1 MSAVAIALNLLLA
14 ALLAGALAMGWRL
27 NQRLKALRESHA
39 SFAKAIVDL
48 DAAAARAEKG
58 LAELRAGGDEAV
70 ELLSDRIKKGR
81 ELAARLESLTAA
93 AESTLAKAP
102 QRPPVARGEDA
113 DDVLELGADRRLG
126 ALLADT
132 QRRRAPPVAE
142 PPARAERPLTLPRSR
157 TFDDDL
163 FETPADEAGLGSL
176 RLRR

>member
-39 SFAKAIVDL
+39 GFAKAIADL

-58 LAELRAGGDEAV
+58 LAELRAGG
-70 ELLSDRIKKGR
+70 
-81 ELAARLESLTAA
+81 
-93 AESTLAKAP
+93 ESTLAKAP

-132 QRRRAPPVAE
+132 HRRRAPPVAE
-142 PPARAERPLTLPRSR
+142 PPARAERPLTLSRAR

-163 FETPADEAGLGSL
+163 FETPADEARLGRL